1 MSRIIRLVTIL
12 ITGFSL
18 TLAGIVAGPAATAI
32 ENDTVRVSLTFP
44 SGSSILT
51 NAQKATIRK
60 AVAIYGMDATFLV
73 TGTAGKLPGVSDM
86 SVRSLAKKRA
96 KAVKSYLVKLGV
108 KKSNVTTS
116 VKISKIGIVLENR
129 IVRSFSE
136 PTLVTPS
143 TPATT
148 SVSLTCATGG
158 TCAVGDVGPG
168 GGTIYYVDN
177 SPSGFNCGPTMVLFC
192 HYLEVAPNGWSTGT
206 DPLKVW
212 ATGDSLTGNSVA
224 DVLGLV
230 EFNSTSSLNVGSQIG
245 LGYQNS
251 VAIVTQNNDVLT
263 VATIAA
269 GAARAYTGNSKTDW
283 YLPTTAELNLL
294 CQWNRG
300 VPQVVTTRCTLG
312 AINGGTGASSA
323 GFQAL
328 YYWSSSEQAS
338 SSLWIQSFA
347 DGDQT
352 GYAKDGE
359 RSVRPIRAF

>member
-18 TLAGIVAGPAATAI
+18 TLAGIVSGPAAAAA
-32 ENDTVRVSLTFP
+32 ENQTVIMPSTFP

-51 NAQKATIRK
+51 KVQKATIRK
-60 AVAIYGMDATFLV
+60 AVAIYGTDATFLV

-96 KAVKSYLVKLGV
+96 EAVKSYLVKLGV
-108 KKSNVTTS
+108 DKSKVTIS
-116 VKISKIGIVLENR
+116 LKISKVGIALENR
-129 IVRSFSE
+129 IVRSVSE

-143 TPATT
+143 TPTTT

-158 TCAVGDVGPG
+158 TCAVGDVGPV

-177 SPSGFNCGPTMVLFC
+177 SHTGFNCGPTMLLFC
-192 HYLEVAPNGWSTGT
+192 HYLEVAPNGWNTGT
-206 DPLKVW
+206 DPVTVW
-212 ATGDSLTGNSVA
+212 ATGDSISGNSVA

-230 EFNSTSSLNVGSQIG
+230 ESNLISSLNVGSQIG

-251 VAIVTQNNDVLT
+251 AAIVTQNNNILT

-283 YLPTTAELNLL
+283 YLPTTSELNLL

-300 VPQVVTTRCTLG
+300 VPQVVTTRCTSG
-312 AINGGTGASSA
+312 TINGGTGASSA

-338 SSLWIQSFA
+338 NTSWIQSFA
-347 DGDQT
+347 DGDQS
-352 GYAKDGE
+352 GYAKDGA
-359 RSVRPIRAF
+359 RSVRPVRAF